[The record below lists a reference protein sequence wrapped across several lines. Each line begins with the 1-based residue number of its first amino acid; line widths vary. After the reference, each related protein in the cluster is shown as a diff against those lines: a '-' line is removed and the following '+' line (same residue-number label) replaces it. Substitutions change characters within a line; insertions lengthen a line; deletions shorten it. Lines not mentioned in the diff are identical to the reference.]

1 MEINNYNIDSCSK
14 EYLDRCVDNFRLNLI
29 NESYLVSRKKGMNH
43 IDSMSIDV
51 AQHKLLKTRDINAD
65 YNFKY
70 RRVAYLGTLTGL
82 LYILCGCIVYLIQN
96 INFNPGKELG
106 QLIIGLGAAIVVLF
120 ICLGVVNDKR
130 RLYDRMYTLQP
141 HRQLIIVEKWSEI
154 EKLVSTIFKQ
164 KVITIQDVLPQL
176 LDLCKDEVTVDEV
189 SNVLFLRNK
198 IVHENTM
205 LSDFEINNTIDIENR
220 IIALLKAKIEDT
232 YGC

>member
-1 MEINNYNIDSCSK
+1 MRNYSNWIENVANSYNPDS
-14 EYLDRCVDNFRLNLI
+14 
-29 NESYLVSRKKGMNH
+29 
-43 IDSMSIDV
+43 DSMLRYRMFSSLMD
-51 AQHKLLKTRDINAD
+51 AD
-65 YNFKY
+65 KDAAKFVKS
-70 RRVAYLGTLTGL
+70 
-82 LYILCGCIVYLIQN
+82 
-96 INFNPGKELG
+96 
-106 QLIIGLGAAIVVLF
+106 GAAMVVLF
-120 ICLGVVNDKR
+120 VCLGVVNNKR
-130 RLYDRMYTLQP
+130 HLYDRIYSLQP

-154 EKLVSTIFKQ
+154 EKLVSTIFKK